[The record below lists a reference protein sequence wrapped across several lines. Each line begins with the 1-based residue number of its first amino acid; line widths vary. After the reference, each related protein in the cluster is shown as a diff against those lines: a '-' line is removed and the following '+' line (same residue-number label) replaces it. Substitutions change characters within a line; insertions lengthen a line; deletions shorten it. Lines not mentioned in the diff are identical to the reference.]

1 MDNTT
6 NKKQK
11 RKGVSMFSVVIGI
24 LLLLAAIIIPILA
37 AKVKC
42 GRIGGVVSVIA
53 VLLAV
58 VVVGSSCISTVPTG
72 HTGILTTFGRVED
85 RNLPEGMNIHAPWQ
99 NITTMTNKE
108 QIFSE
113 TNVCFS
119 SDLQEV
125 AYTYTVKYSLLSSA
139 APNIYKTVGINYF
152 DILIKPQVNNAIKAE
167 FGLVEAEN
175 MTELRTQLQN
185 KIDTTV
191 SEFASKYGIE
201 VTVVIDDFDFS
212 DAYTNAIESKQVAE
226 QEALRDKTQQQMET
240 ERTRQA
246 AERTKIQAEN
256 DAAIR
261 EINANAEA
269 EAARIKAQADFE
281 VAQLEADAIAY
292 KGEKEAEATKALAEA
307 ITEEVVAYEYA
318 QNWSGDLPTYMMGT
332 GALPIVDIP
341 MGGEE

>member
-1 MDNTT
+1 
-6 NKKQK
+6 
-11 RKGVSMFSVVIGI
+11 MFSVVLGI
-24 LLLLAAIIIPILA
+24 LLLIAAIVVPIVSS
-37 AKVKC
+37 KVGC
-42 GRIGGVVSVIA
+42 GRMGGILSVVAI
-53 VLLAV
+53 LLAV
-58 VVVGSSCISTVPTG
+58 ITVGGSCISTVPTG

-108 QIFSE
+108 QIFTE

-125 AYTYTVKYSLLSSA
+125 AYTYTVKYSLLPSA
-139 APNIYKTVGINYF
+139 APNIYKTVGVDYF
-152 DILIKPQVNNAIKAE
+152 NILIKPQVNNAVKAA

-175 MTELRTQLQN
+175 MTELRTKLQSDIN
-185 KIDTTV
+185 TTV
-191 SEFASKYGIE
+191 EAYATKYGIE
-201 VTVVIDDFDFS
+201 VSVVIDDFDFS
-212 DAYTNAIESKQVAE
+212 DAYTNAIEAKQVAE

-318 QNWSGDLPTYMMGT
+318 QNWSGELPQYMMGSN
-332 GALPIVDIP
+332 GALPIIDIP
-341 MGGEE
+341 MNTEEE

>member
-1 MDNTT
+1 
-6 NKKQK
+6 
-11 RKGVSMFSVVIGI
+11 MFSVVIGV
-24 LLLLAAIIIPILA
+24 LLLLAAIIIPIVA
-37 AKVKC
+37 AKLDC

-53 VLLAV
+53 ILLAV
-58 VVVGSSCISTVPTG
+58 VIVGSSCISTVPTG

-139 APNIYKTVGINYF
+139 APNIYKTVGAKYF

-175 MTELRTQLQN
+175 MTELRTQLQSQIN
-185 KIDTTV
+185 ETV
-191 SEFASKYGIE
+191 SAFASEYGI
-201 VTVVIDDFDFS
+201 VITVVIDDFDFS
-212 DAYTNAIESKQVAE
+212 DAYTNAIEAKQVAE